1 MWTKKFKREKKG
13 KRSEKGVQSFQVFR
27 TPLPL
32 QESQPDP
39 RGAPHCSLIGPRAG
53 VEELELAVALQAA
66 AVRER
71 VQLFNHPVSTGGK
84 DPCSVEPQGLDQ
96 KGWRTPSGGRNIT

>member
-32 QESQPDP
+32 QESHPDP
-39 RGAPHCSLIGPRAG
+39 RGAPHCSLIGPEG
-53 VEELELAVALQAA
+53 GCGG
-66 AVRER
+66 
-71 VQLFNHPVSTGGK
+71 TGTG
-84 DPCSVEPQGLDQ
+84 CS
-96 KGWRTPSGGRNIT
+96 PSGCCCEGKSSII